1 MTKAKISN
9 LGTSHDN
16 KNVYIDYNNTNVEY
30 HLLETPDLISLVE
43 EVIPK
48 LRIGDE
54 DQVVLSCDLGRIVGT
69 TNLVKTKKGDEIV
82 YAKRIGRTSYSRFV
96 KYKKPVECSSI
107 VIVLRKCNTGYNL
120 WTSMCGN
127 ILPKEAYIEDSNFN
141 NTHALV
147 YDEKLIQPETATYSK
162 P

>member
-1 MTKAKISN
+1 MTKANISN
-9 LGTSHDN
+9 LGTSQDN
-16 KNVYIDYNNTNVEY
+16 KNVYIDYNDTNVGY
-30 HLLETPDLISLVE
+30 HLLETPDLISLVK

-54 DQVVLSCDLGRIVGT
+54 EQVVLSCDLGRIVGT
-69 TNLVKTKKGDEIV
+69 TNLVKTEKDDEIL

-96 KYKKPVECSSI
+96 KHKKPVKCSNI
-107 VIVLRKCNTGYNL
+107 VIVLRKGSTGYNL
-120 WTSMCGN
+120 WTSMCGS

-141 NTHALV
+141 KTHALV
-147 YDEKLIQPETATYSK
+147 YDEKLIQPETVTYSR